1 MAGYFFRGNAD
12 NVKVPECNNNRQRTR
27 REDMIGDVKLILG
40 RSSKYASD
48 NYFHLERSSSTLVV
62 IISNYK
68 VFLQIL

>member
-40 RSSKYASD
+40 RSS
-48 NYFHLERSSSTLVV
+48 STPVV
-62 IISNYK
+62 IISIWNA
-68 VFLQIL
+68 LQVR

>member
-40 RSSKYASD
+40 RSS
-48 NYFHLERSSSTLVV
+48 STPVV
-62 IISNYK
+62 IISIWNA
-68 VFLQIL
+68 LQAC

>member
-40 RSSKYASD
+40 RSS
-48 NYFHLERSSSTLVV
+48 STPVV
-62 IISNYK
+62 IISIWNA
-68 VFLQIL
+68 LQAR